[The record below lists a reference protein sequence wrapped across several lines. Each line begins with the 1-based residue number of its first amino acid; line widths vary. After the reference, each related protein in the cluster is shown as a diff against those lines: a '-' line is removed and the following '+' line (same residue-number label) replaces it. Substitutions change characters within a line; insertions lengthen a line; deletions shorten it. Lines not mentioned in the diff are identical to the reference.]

1 MVSFRWMR
9 ARGAKLVVACACLPL
24 ILGACSRQDAKPPL
38 PTTTEVATVT
48 VKPADV
54 PVTAVYVAQTQ
65 SSQLVNIQA
74 RVSGFLDKRVYT
86 EGSLVRAGQV
96 LFRMDPK
103 PFQTQVDAAAAALQR
118 NQAAMNV
125 AKANLDR
132 TKPLV
137 KLNALSQKDLDDAQ
151 GQFEQSA
158 AAVEQS
164 KAQLEEAKLNLSYA
178 TIVSPVT
185 GQSSYAQV
193 ADGTYV
199 NVQNSQ
205 LTTVSVLSPMWIEFS
220 LSENELARLRDDVK
234 RGRLRLPP
242 GGEFTVAVELVDGSL
257 FPQRGRI
264 TFTDSSFNPKTG
276 TFLIRASI
284 DNPDSTLRPNQ
295 FVRARIEGAI
305 RPNAILVPQRA
316 VQQGARGHFVW
327 VVNAQGKAEFR
338 PVVVGDWNGDDWFV
352 EEGLAAGDQ
361 VAVDGLTRLTANAP
375 VTAKPWVAPARA
387 AAPVVAAPP
396 APGTKAPQA
405 QGGLVASVFFAS
417 GSDKLDAAALAV
429 LHKAAATLGAG
440 ALPVAITG
448 YADRT
453 GDPAANVE
461 LAKARAKVVRDAL
474 AGAGV
479 ALERLRLAPPR
490 EVAGGV
496 DLRAARRVDIAVAL

>member
-1 MVSFRWMR
+1 MR
-9 ARGAKLVVACACLPL
+9 ARRATLVVACACLSL
-24 ILGACSRQDAKPPL
+24 ILGACGRQDTKPVL
-38 PTTTEVATVT
+38 PSATDVATVT

-54 PVTAVYVAQTQ
+54 PVAAVYVAQTQ
-65 SSQLVNIQA
+65 SSQQVNIQA

-86 EGSLVRAGQV
+86 EGAIVKAGQV
-96 LFRMDPK
+96 MFRMDPK
-103 PFQTQVDAAAAALQR
+103 PFQAQVDGAQAALQR

-151 GQFEQSA
+151 GQYEQSA

-164 KAQLEEAKLNLSYA
+164 KAQLEEAKLNLSYT

-193 ADGTYV
+193 ADGSYV

-220 LSENELARLRDDVK
+220 LSENELQRLRDDVK
-234 RGRLRLPP
+234 RGKLRLPP
-242 GGEFTVAVELVDGSL
+242 GGQFTVAVELVDGTV

-276 TFLIRASI
+276 TFLIRASV
-284 DNPDSTLRPNQ
+284 DNPDSVLRPNQ

-327 VVNAQGKAEFR
+327 AVNAQSKAELR
-338 PVVVGDWNGDDWFV
+338 PVVMGEWNGDDWFV
-352 EEGLAAGDQ
+352 EEGLGAGDQ
-361 VAVDGLTRLTANAP
+361 VVVDGLTRLTASAP
-375 VTAKPWVAPARA
+375 VNAKPWVPPAKA
-387 AAPVVAAPP
+387 AAPVVVAPAGATAAAAP
-396 APGTKAPQA
+396 
-405 QGGLVASVFFAS
+405 QGGLVASVYFAS
-417 GSDKLDAAALAV
+417 GSEKLDDTALAV
-429 LHKAAATLGAG
+429 LRKAAATLGAG

-448 YADRT
+448 FADRT
-453 GDPAANVE
+453 GDPTANVE
-461 LAKARAKVVRDAL
+461 LAKARAKAVRDAL
-474 AGAGV
+474 ASAGV
-479 ALERLRLAPPR
+479 APERLRLAPPR
-490 EVAGGV
+490 EVTGGV